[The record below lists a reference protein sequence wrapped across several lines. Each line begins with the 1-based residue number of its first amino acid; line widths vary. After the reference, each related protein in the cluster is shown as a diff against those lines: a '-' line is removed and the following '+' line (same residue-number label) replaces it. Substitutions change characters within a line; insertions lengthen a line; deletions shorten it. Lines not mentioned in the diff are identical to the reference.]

1 MKEKNKAENRSS
13 TQEKNRIK
21 AGEWKNKKKRGREN
35 NRMNN

>member
-21 AGEWKNKKKRGREN
+21 AGEWKNKKKKRKRKQSDE
-35 NRMNN
+35 